1 MKKSNFILVL
11 MVVTVWMGC
20 EKDITYQFQD
30 KPQKVDCPD
39 LDKSLMHEALYS
51 FQEDIGDHY
60 NRYTDHKKGSSLYY
74 MEGYAQYVYF
84 GFSGSAPYGEIVS
97 DHSLAIL
104 EKLRKESDLWTLQQG
119 MYRLNYHGD
128 YVNCLFH
135 SIQDEELRNKII
147 SLKEVNYLTPQ
158 IIAETMRVN
167 VIRVIQDP
175 YLAMYMALD
184 AYYQPLMNRKFSKN
198 E

>member
-1 MKKSNFILVL
+1 MKKSKFILVL
-11 MVVTVWMGC
+11 IGITVLTGC
-20 EKDITYQFQD
+20 EKDLAYQFQD
-30 KPQKVDCPD
+30 KPQKVDCPG

-51 FQEDIGDHY
+51 FQEDIGAHY

-84 GFSGSAPYGEIVS
+84 GFSGTAPYDEIVS

-104 EKLRKESDLWTLQQG
+104 ERLRKESDLWTLKQG
-119 MYRLNYHGD
+119 MYQLNYHSD
-128 YVNCLFH
+128 YVKCLFN
-135 SIQDEELRNKII
+135 SIQDDELRTKII

-158 IIAETMRVN
+158 IIAETMRVQ
-167 VIRVIQDP
+167 VILVVQDP

-184 AYYQPLMNRKFSKN
+184 AYYQPLMNRKFSKS